1 MSDEADVDAGLM
13 IVEDEQMNEEREE
26 KGSQEKSSPLGKPS
40 TVIMTGEE
48 SVRGST
54 PDRDMERWGLGL
66 SELGSSP
73 LGSFQSLPSSQRSE
87 KDKMI
92 PYVPPLGEMKVLQ
105 FEDALSEVDH
115 RNFNLTYESLLL
127 EGKAGNLTDLTL
139 GMVLAEKPL
148 AWLQVM
154 DGRLKHLIISS
165 ETFKKKNKA
174 ECDV

>member
-1 MSDEADVDAGLM
+1 MNDEAGVDAGLM

-26 KGSQEKSSPLGKPS
+26 KGSQEKSSPLGKCS

-48 SVRGST
+48 SMRGST
-54 PDRDMERWGLGL
+54 PDMEIERGGSGL

-73 LGSFQSLPSSQRSE
+73 LGSFQSLPSSQGSE
-87 KDKMI
+87 KDKIISYI
-92 PYVPPLGEMKVLQ
+92 PPMEEMKVLK
-105 FEDALSEVDH
+105 FEDTLSEEDC
-115 RNFNLTYESLLL
+115 RNFNVIYESLLM

-154 DGRLKHLIISS
+154 YGR
-165 ETFKKKNKA
+165 
-174 ECDV
+174 